1 MLNVKQSLTLIAT
14 GALLVGCSAGNKEAA
29 NTENKS
35 QTIVAATQV
44 DTQALQKIDQLFSLT
59 PTQYEAQQ
67 KALTSCMASRGFTYT
82 PSSRQNQRSLRSL
95 ISPSQL
101 TLEQARSFGYQ
112 NQTSAPA
119 EASTGLDAPGAME
132 AFSGTSD
139 SKIISV
145 EGIPGGV
152 KEDSCIA
159 SAYSELFGSIETGV
173 FFEGGSLNLPLPYL
187 NAATDDPK
195 TQELNAQWSTCMK
208 NDYQREY
215 ESPSIIAKYPDQQT
229 IDTATA
235 DAQCREKINYE
246 SQLLDIYN
254 AYLTTFLND
263 NQDIIQQISDAKKL
277 AEINAPKIL
286 NQ

>member
-1 MLNVKQSLTLIAT
+1 MFNFKQSLTIIAT

-29 NTENKS
+29 DTENKN

-82 PSSRQNQRSLRSL
+82 PSNRQNQRSLRSL

-101 TLEQARSFGYQ
+101 SLDQARSFGYQ
-112 NQTSAPA
+112 NQTSVLT
-119 EASTGLDAPGAME
+119 EVSTGLDAPGAME
-132 AFSGTSD
+132 AFSGTSN

-145 EGIPGGV
+145 EGVPGGV

-159 SAYSELFGSIETGV
+159 SAYSELFGSTETGV

-187 NAATDDPK
+187 NAAASDPR
-195 TQELNAQWSTCMK
+195 TQELNTQWSACMK
-208 NDYQREY
+208 NDYQLEY

-229 IDTATA
+229 INIATA

-263 NQDIIQQISDAKKL
+263 NQNLIQQISDAKKL
-277 AEINAPKIL
+277 AETNAPKIL
-286 NQ
+286 SQ